1 MRNWKITQI
10 VGVLVLL
17 VGVVVRVGGEI
28 YGTLIALLGLVVFVV
43 GRIGT
48 WLKSDKP

>member
-1 MRNWKITQI
+1 MRNWKIAQV

-17 VGVVVRVGGEI
+17 VGVVVRVGGDF
-28 YGTLIALLGLVVFVV
+28 YGMHIALLGLLVFVV
-43 GRIGT
+43 GRIGA

>member
-1 MRNWKITQI
+1 MRNWKIAQI
-10 VGVLVLL
+10 IGVLVLL

-28 YGTLIALLGLVVFVV
+28 NGTLIALIGLLVFVA
-43 GRIGT
+43 GRIGA